1 MGYNRLAVVRILSMK
16 INLREIVVA
25 ILIFVIVFA
34 VVQISIGSYKVQM
47 QSMDPTFF
55 GGPKPKPQDCVMVD
69 KLTYRFRGPHR
80 GEVVVLW
87 PPKDKVSTKNP
98 YIKRVVG
105 LPGET
110 VKIEGGQV
118 YIKTKNSSDFRLLSE
133 DLPGVSE
140 TPKCRNDGT
149 WEIPKGQYFVLG
161 DNRDDSSDS
170 SVWGTVPRKSFVG
183 KTWLRYWPLSRFG
196 LTPHY
201 SYKLVSPTVST
212 TTSLDTLPAID
223 LTSLSASTP

>member
-16 INLREIVVA
+16 INLREVVVA
-25 ILIFVIVFA
+25 ILIFVVVFA

-80 GEVVVLW
+80 GEVAILW
-87 PPKDKVSTKNP
+87 PPKSASDGKNP
-98 YIKRVVG
+98 YIKRVIG

-118 YIKTKNSSDFRLLSE
+118 YIKTKNSSEFRLLSE

-201 SYKLVSPTVST
+201 SYKLVSQTEAT
-212 TTSLDTLPAID
+212 TTSLGTLPAID

>member
-1 MGYNRLAVVRILSMK
+1 MK
-16 INLREIVVA
+16 INLREVVVA
-25 ILIFVIVFA
+25 ILIFVVVFA

-80 GEVVVLW
+80 GEVVILW
-87 PPKDKVSTKNP
+87 PPKSASNGKNP
-98 YIKRVVG
+98 YIKRVIG

-110 VKIEGGQV
+110 VKIENGQV
-118 YIKTKNSSDFRLLSE
+118 YIKTKDSSDFRLLSE

-140 TPKCRNDGT
+140 TPKCRNNGT

-170 SVWGTVPRKSFVG
+170 SVWPDPFVPRKNIIA

-201 SYKLVSPTVST
+201 SSKLVSATESS
-212 TTSLDTLPAID
+212 TTSLGEYSPAETA
-223 LTSLSASTP
+223 TSPALAT

>member
-1 MGYNRLAVVRILSMK
+1 MGYNRLTVVRILSMK
-16 INLREIVVA
+16 INLREVVVA
-25 ILIFVIVFA
+25 ILIFVVVFA

-47 QSMDPTFF
+47 QSMDPTFY

-80 GEVVVLW
+80 GEVAILW
-87 PPKDKVSTKNP
+87 PPKSASNGKNP
-98 YIKRVVG
+98 YIKRVIG

-118 YIKTKNSSDFRLLSE
+118 YIKTKNSSEFRLLSE

-201 SYKLVSPTVST
+201 SCKLVSTTESA
-212 TTSLDTLPAID
+212 TTSLGALPAIEPA
-223 LTSLSASTP
+223 SLSASTP